1 VEMCLF
7 GEEKK
12 CMFFRNKLVAA
23 LAPAASGAFAADTSG
38 KILGTVKDP
47 SGNLIPKQRR
57 F

>member
-1 VEMCLF
+1 
-7 GEEKK
+7 
-12 CMFFRNKLVAA
+12 MFFRNKLVAA
-23 LAPAASGAFAADTSG
+23 LAPAASAAFAADTSG